1 MKVIKNYTYNV
12 IYQIFVLII
21 PLVTMPYVSRV
32 LGSEGI
38 GINAYTNSVITY
50 FILFGSIGV
59 NMYGNRAVAYVRE
72 DIAKLTKIFWEITFL
87 KFITIG
93 MSYIIFMFFLYH
105 VQNYRSFYLYQSIL
119 IIAAGVDIS
128 WFFMGMEEFKKIVL
142 RNIIIKIVSLLSI
155 FIFVKTQD
163 DIGLYI
169 CILATSTLLGNL
181 VLWSSLSKFIRKPA
195 FKSLNVIRHLGPTIA
210 LFIPQIAM
218 QMYFVLNKTMLGYL
232 TNIQNVGYYENADK
246 IIKIVLTF
254 ATSISTVMLPRMA
267 NLYSRGDLKKI
278 QKYLINSFDFVSAI
292 CFPMA
297 FGLSAIAPKF
307 SVWFFGSQFLVTG
320 ELIPILSIIIIFMGW
335 GSVLGDQ
342 YLLPTNKTK
351 YYTITVTTGAI
362 VNVVMNI
369 LLIIYFD
376 IYGTV
381 YAIIISEAV
390 VVFTQLL
397 FINKT
402 MDIRRLF
409 FGTWKYLS
417 SSIIMFVIIKYLN
430 NVMQGNVL
438 NFLFQV
444 LIGSIIYLS
453 AIILIKAPILN
464 TAKTLFKR

>member
-1 MKVIKNYTYNV
+1 MQT
-12 IYQIFVLII
+12 
-21 PLVTMPYVSRV
+21 
-32 LGSEGI
+32 
-38 GINAYTNSVITY
+38 
-50 FILFGSIGV
+50 
-59 NMYGNRAVAYVRE
+59 
-72 DIAKLTKIFWEITFL
+72 
-87 KFITIG
+87 
-93 MSYIIFMFFLYH
+93 
-105 VQNYRSFYLYQSIL
+105 YRSFYLYQSIL

-169 CILATSTLLGNL
+169 CILAISTLLGNL